1 MRKENKHILF
11 TMILVSFLG
20 LTSCSNL
27 PSASQNETDLRNKVE
42 TVSEKKIEL
51 IQFEKTNALKEEV
64 FGVKSYTV
72 SYKGKI
78 KYKESGYLH
87 LNLLNEKKEL
97 VLNFV
102 TVKRTSPFSLEAFY
116 DIKKNE
122 EKNIIGKI
130 IYAKTENGWITS
142 NGDISV
148 REDKSVKQ

>member
-64 FGVKSYTV
+64 FGVKYYTV

>member
-1 MRKENKHILF
+1 MKKEKKLILL
-11 TMILVSFLG
+11 TMIFVSFLG

-42 TVSEKKIEL
+42 KVSEKKIEL
-51 IQFEKTNALKEEV
+51 IQFEKTNALEEEI
-64 FGVKSYTV
+64 FGAKYYTV

-78 KYKESGYLH
+78 KYKENGYLY

-102 TVKRTSPFSLEAFY
+102 TIKHTTPFSLEAFY

>member
-64 FGVKSYTV
+64 FGVKYYTV

-122 EKNIIGKI
+122 EKI
-130 IYAKTENGWITS
+130 
-142 NGDISV
+142 
-148 REDKSVKQ
+148 

>member
-1 MRKENKHILF
+1 MKKEKKHILF

-27 PSASQNETDLRNKVE
+27 PNASKNETDLRSKIE
-42 TVSEKKIEL
+42 KVSENKIEL
-51 IQFEKTNALKEEV
+51 IQFEKTNALEEEI
-64 FGVKSYTV
+64 FGAKYYTV

-78 KYKESGYLH
+78 KYKENGYLH

-116 DIKKNE
+116 DIKENE

-130 IYAKTENGWITS
+130 IYAKTENGWIAS
-142 NGDISV
+142 NGDVSV
-148 REDKSVKQ
+148 REDKSVKK

>member
-1 MRKENKHILF
+1 MKRNHLIILF
-11 TMILVSFLG
+11 ALVLISSVG

-42 TVSEKKIEL
+42 KVSEKKIEL

-64 FGVKSYTV
+64 FGVKYYTV

-102 TVKRTSPFSLEAFY
+102 TVKHTSPFSLEAFY

>member
-64 FGVKSYTV
+64 FGVKYYTV

-78 KYKESGYLH
+78 IYKESGYLH

-102 TVKRTSPFSLEAFY
+102 TVKHTSPFSLEAFY